1 MPVFLTHS
9 WRDWENLNA
18 DTSGYRIEMSLDEEI
33 TSIEDEI
40 RKTPYNKATSHHIG
54 RLKAKLARLKE
65 DMVKRASS
73 KGGGEGYSVRK
84 SGDATVVL
92 VGYPS
97 VGKSTLLNRLTGA
110 QSRVGTYEFTT
121 LDVVPGTMFHNNAT
135 IQILDVPGLVRGAA
149 SGRGRGKEVI
159 SVVRNADLIV
169 FLIDVFQTGH
179 LYTLEKELYDAGIR
193 VNTRRPDVKIMR
205 RFRGGVS
212 INSTLATEL
221 DRDTILSILKEYRM
235 HNADVLIRDNVNIDE
250 FIDALMGNRKYINAV
265 TVINKADLV
274 DEKFKTELRAKF
286 PEAMLISADMDKN
299 LDPLKDLIF
308 NNLKF
313 IRLYMK
319 PQGEPA
325 DMDEPMIIQEGTNV
339 GDICDK
345 LHRDF
350 RKRFRYAQ
358 VWGSSAKH
366 AGQRAGLEH
375 ILMDGD
381 ILTIVTQK

>member
-1 MPVFLTHS
+1 MFLTHY
-9 WRDWENLNA
+9 WNDWENLNA

-33 TSIEDEI
+33 TAIEDEI

-65 DMVKRASS
+65 DMIKRASS

-110 QSRVGTYEFTT
+110 QSKIGAYEFTT
-121 LDVVPGTMFHNNAT
+121 LDVVPGTMFHNDAT

-169 FLIDVFQTGH
+169 FLTDVFQTGH
-179 LYTLEKELYDAGIR
+179 RQVLEKELYDAGIR
-193 VNTRRPDVKIMR
+193 VNTRRPDVKVMR
-205 RFRGGVS
+205 KFRGGVN
-212 INSTLATEL
+212 INSTVDTEL
-221 DRDTILSILKEYRM
+221 ERDTIMSILKEYKM
-235 HNADVLIRDNVNIDE
+235 HNADVLIRAKVNIDE

-274 DEKFKTELRAKF
+274 DEEFKTDIRTNF
-286 PEAMLISADMDKN
+286 PDAMLISADMDKN

-308 NNLKF
+308 DHLKF

-325 DMDEPMIIQEGTNV
+325 DMEEPMIIQEGVNV

-358 VWGSSAKH
+358 IWGPSAKH
-366 AGQRAGLEH
+366 PGQRAGLEH
-375 ILMDGD
+375 KLMDGD

>member
-1 MPVFLTHS
+1 MFLTHY
-9 WRDWENLNA
+9 WNDWENLNA

-33 TSIEDEI
+33 TAIEDEI

-65 DMVKRASS
+65 DMIKRASS

-110 QSRVGTYEFTT
+110 QSKIGAYEFTT
-121 LDVVPGTMFHNNAT
+121 LDVVPGTMFHNDAT

-169 FLIDVFQTGH
+169 FLTDVFQTGH
-179 LYTLEKELYDAGIR
+179 RQVLEKELYDAGIR
-193 VNTRRPDVKIMR
+193 VNTRRPDVKVMR
-205 RFRGGVS
+205 KFRGGVN
-212 INSTLATEL
+212 INSTVDTEL
-221 DRDTILSILKEYRM
+221 ERDTIMSILKEYKM
-235 HNADVLIRDNVNIDE
+235 HNADVLIRAKVNIDE

-274 DEKFKTELRAKF
+274 DEEFKTDIRTNF
-286 PEAMLISADMDKN
+286 PDAMLISADMDKN

-308 NNLKF
+308 DHLKF

-325 DMDEPMIIQEGTNV
+325 DMEEPMIVQEGVNV

-358 VWGSSAKH
+358 VWGPSGKH

-375 ILMDGD
+375 KLMDGD

>member
-1 MPVFLTHS
+1 MFLTHY
-9 WRDWENLNA
+9 WNDWENLNA

-33 TSIEDEI
+33 TAIEDEI
-40 RKTPYNKATSHHIG
+40 RKTSYNKATSHHIG
-54 RLKAKLARLKE
+54 RLKAKLARLKD
-65 DMVKRASS
+65 DMIKRASS

-110 QSRVGTYEFTT
+110 QSKIGAYEFTT
-121 LDVVPGTMFHNNAT
+121 LDVVPGTMFHNDAT

-169 FLIDVFQTGH
+169 FMTDVFQTGH
-179 LYTLEKELYDAGIR
+179 RDVLEKELYDAGIR
-193 VNTRRPDVKIMR
+193 VNTRRPDVKVMR
-205 RFRGGVS
+205 KFRGGVS
-212 INSTLATEL
+212 INSTVDTEL
-221 DRDTILSILKEYRM
+221 DRDTIMSILKEYKM
-235 HNADVLIRDNVNIDE
+235 HNADVLIRAKVNIDE
-250 FIDALMGNRKYINAV
+250 FIDALIGNRKYINAV

-274 DEKFKTELRAKF
+274 DEEFKTEIRANF
-286 PEAMLISADMDKN
+286 PDAMLISADMDKN

-308 NNLKF
+308 DYLKF

-325 DMDEPMIIQEGTNV
+325 DMEEPMIIQEGVNV

-358 VWGSSAKH
+358 IWGPSAKH
-366 AGQRAGLEH
+366 PGQRAGLEH
-375 ILMDGD
+375 ILLDGD

>member
-1 MPVFLTHS
+1 MFLTHY
-9 WRDWENLNA
+9 WNDWENLNA

-33 TSIEDEI
+33 TAIEDEI

-65 DMVKRASS
+65 DMIKRASS

-110 QSRVGTYEFTT
+110 QSKIGAYEFTT
-121 LDVVPGTMFHNNAT
+121 LDVVPGTMFHNDAT

-169 FLIDVFQTGH
+169 FLTDVFQTGH
-179 LYTLEKELYDAGIR
+179 RQVLEKELYDAGIR
-193 VNTRRPDVKIMR
+193 VNTRRPDVKVMR
-205 RFRGGVS
+205 KFRGGVN
-212 INSTLATEL
+212 INSTVDTEL
-221 DRDTILSILKEYRM
+221 ERDTIMSILKEYKM
-235 HNADVLIRDNVNIDE
+235 HNADVLIRAKVNIDE
-250 FIDALMGNRKYINAV
+250 FIDALMGNRKYINAI

-274 DEKFKTELRAKF
+274 DEEFKTDIRTNF
-286 PEAMLISADMDKN
+286 PDAMLISADMDKN

-308 NNLKF
+308 DHLKF

-325 DMDEPMIIQEGTNV
+325 DMEEPMIVQEGVNV

-358 VWGSSAKH
+358 VWGPSGKH

-375 ILMDGD
+375 KLMDGD

>member
-1 MPVFLTHS
+1 MFLTHY
-9 WRDWENLNA
+9 WNDWENLNA

-33 TSIEDEI
+33 TAIEDEI

-110 QSRVGTYEFTT
+110 QSKIGAYEFTT
-121 LDVVPGTMFHNNAT
+121 LDVVPGTMFHNDAT

-169 FLIDVFQTGH
+169 FLTDVFQTGH
-179 LYTLEKELYDAGIR
+179 RQVLEKELYDAGIR
-193 VNTRRPDVKIMR
+193 VNTRRPDVKVMR
-205 RFRGGVS
+205 KFRGGVN
-212 INSTLATEL
+212 INSTVDTEL
-221 DRDTILSILKEYRM
+221 ERDTIMSILKEYKM
-235 HNADVLIRDNVNIDE
+235 HNADVLIRAKVNIDE

-274 DEKFKTELRAKF
+274 DEEFKTDIRTNF
-286 PEAMLISADMDKN
+286 PDAMLISADMDKN

-308 NNLKF
+308 DHLKF

-325 DMDEPMIIQEGTNV
+325 DMEEPMIVQEGVNV

-358 VWGSSAKH
+358 VWGPSGKH

-375 ILMDGD
+375 KLMDGD

>member
-1 MPVFLTHS
+1 
-9 WRDWENLNA
+9 
-18 DTSGYRIEMSLDEEI
+18 MSLDEEI
-33 TSIEDEI
+33 TEIEDEI
-40 RKTPYNKATSHHIG
+40 RKTSYNKATSHHIG

-73 KGGGEGYSVRK
+73 KGGGDGYSVRK

-110 QSRVGTYEFTT
+110 QSRVGAYEFTT
-121 LDVVPGTMFHNNAT
+121 LDVVPGTMFHKDAT

-159 SVVRNADLIV
+159 SVVRNAELII

-179 LYTLEKELYDAGIR
+179 LQVLEKELYDAGIR
-193 VNTRRPDVKIMR
+193 VNTRRPDVKIVR
-205 RFRGGVS
+205 KFRGGVG
-212 INSTLATEL
+212 INSTVETEL
-221 DRDTILSILKEYRM
+221 DRETILSILKEYKM

-250 FIDALMGNRKYINAV
+250 FIDALLGNRKYIKAV

-274 DEKFKTELRAKF
+274 DEAFKTNLRANF
-286 PEAMLISADMDKN
+286 PDAMLISADMDKN

-308 NNLKF
+308 DNLKF

-325 DMDEPMIIQEGTNV
+325 DMDEPMIIQEGVSV

-358 VWGSSAKH
+358 VWGPSAKH

-381 ILTIVTQK
+381 VLTIVTQK

>member
-1 MPVFLTHS
+1 
-9 WRDWENLNA
+9 
-18 DTSGYRIEMSLDEEI
+18 MSLDEEI
-33 TSIEDEI
+33 TAIEDEI
-40 RKTPYNKATSHHIG
+40 RKTSYNKATSHHIG

-73 KGGGEGYSVRK
+73 KGGGDGYSVRK

-110 QSRVGTYEFTT
+110 QSKIGAYEFTT
-121 LDVVPGTMFHNNAT
+121 LDVVPGTMFHNDAT

-169 FLIDVFQTGH
+169 FLTDVFQTGH
-179 LYTLEKELYDAGIR
+179 RQVLEKELYDAGIR
-193 VNTRRPDVKIMR
+193 VNTHRPDVKVMR
-205 RFRGGVS
+205 KFRGGVN
-212 INSTLATEL
+212 INSTVDSEL
-221 DRDTILSILKEYRM
+221 DRDTIMSILKEYKM
-235 HNADVLIRDNVNIDE
+235 HNADVLIRDKVNIDE

-274 DEKFKTELRAKF
+274 DEEFKTDIRTKF
-286 PEAMLISADMDKN
+286 PDAMLISADMDKN

-308 NNLKF
+308 NHLKF

-325 DMDEPMIIQEGTNV
+325 DMEEPMIVQEGVSV

-358 VWGSSAKH
+358 VWGASAKH

>member
-1 MPVFLTHS
+1 MFLTHY
-9 WRDWENLNA
+9 WNDWENLNA

-33 TSIEDEI
+33 TAIEDEI
-40 RKTPYNKATSHHIG
+40 RKTSYNKATSHHIG
-54 RLKAKLARLKE
+54 RLKAKLARLKD
-65 DMVKRASS
+65 DMIKRASS

-110 QSRVGTYEFTT
+110 QSKIGAYEFTT
-121 LDVVPGTMFHNNAT
+121 LDVVPGTMFHNDAT

-169 FLIDVFQTGH
+169 FMTDVFQTGH
-179 LYTLEKELYDAGIR
+179 RDVLEKELYDAGIR
-193 VNTRRPDVKIMR
+193 VNTRRPDVKVMR
-205 RFRGGVS
+205 KFRGGVS
-212 INSTLATEL
+212 INSTVDTEL
-221 DRDTILSILKEYRM
+221 ERDTIMSILKEYKM
-235 HNADVLIRDNVNIDE
+235 HNADVLIRAKVNIDE
-250 FIDALMGNRKYINAV
+250 FIDALIGNRKYINAV

-274 DEKFKTELRAKF
+274 DEEFKTEIRANF
-286 PEAMLISADMDKN
+286 PDAMLISADMDKN

-308 NNLKF
+308 DYLKF

-325 DMDEPMIIQEGTNV
+325 DMEEPMIIQEGVNV

-358 VWGSSAKH
+358 IWGPSAKH
-366 AGQRAGLEH
+366 PGQRAGLEH

>member
-1 MPVFLTHS
+1 VFLTHY
-9 WRDWENLNA
+9 WNDWENLNA

-33 TSIEDEI
+33 TAIEDEI
-40 RKTPYNKATSHHIG
+40 RKTSYNKATSHHIG
-54 RLKAKLARLKE
+54 RLKAKLARLKD
-65 DMVKRASS
+65 DMIKRASS

-110 QSRVGTYEFTT
+110 QSKIGAYEFTT
-121 LDVVPGTMFHNNAT
+121 LDVVPGTMFHNDAT

-169 FLIDVFQTGH
+169 FMTDVFQTGH
-179 LYTLEKELYDAGIR
+179 RDVLEKELYDAGIR
-193 VNTRRPDVKIMR
+193 VNTRRPDVKVMR
-205 RFRGGVS
+205 KFRGGVS
-212 INSTLATEL
+212 INSTVDTEL
-221 DRDTILSILKEYRM
+221 DRDTIMSILKEYKM
-235 HNADVLIRDNVNIDE
+235 HNADVLIRAKVNIDE
-250 FIDALMGNRKYINAV
+250 FIDALIGNRKYINAV

-274 DEKFKTELRAKF
+274 DEEFKTEIRANF
-286 PEAMLISADMDKN
+286 PDAMLISADMDKN

-308 NNLKF
+308 DYLKF

-325 DMDEPMIIQEGTNV
+325 DMEEPMIIQEGVNV

-358 VWGSSAKH
+358 IWGPSAKH
-366 AGQRAGLEH
+366 PGQRAGLEH
-375 ILMDGD
+375 ILLDGD